1 MKSLFT
7 ILVFACNMAVFAQT
21 DKNIDLTKKM
31 DGINLY
37 VKYVDSTA
45 DSLEEEI
52 SDGVIATNHDRV
64 DGKPTRKIFTR
75 TRIVKSSNQ
84 IVRICYTQRSD
95 YDEDWNLYFFDGK
108 LQYAERTIW
117 KANKRSSASKFYFED
132 EIEIYPT
139 NSKNYPM
146 DGIDVLIEAMDL
158 QKKFSK

>member
-1 MKSLFT
+1 MK
-7 ILVFACNMAVFAQT
+7 AVFILLLLFITPSFSQI
-21 DKNIDLTKKM
+21 KNIDLTKKI

-45 DSLEEEI
+45 NSLEEEI
-52 SDGVIATNHDRV
+52 SDGVIVTNHGRV

-75 TRIVKSSNQ
+75 SRILKSSNQ

-117 KANKRSSASKFYFED
+117 KANQRKSSTVKFYFEN
-132 EIEIYPT
+132 EIEIYST
-139 NSKNYPM
+139 NSKNYPIE
-146 DGIDVLIEAMDL
+146 GIEILVKAEYLLKEAR
-158 QKKFSK
+158 Q